1 LTHYSHKST
10 FVRVVRSYAN
20 RA

>member
-20 RA
+20 